1 MKLKYKET
9 VGDLVVEY
17 ELEGN
22 TDEIVKT
29 FKSLI
34 SDAPQVSVDYSRN
47 DNIDA
52 ILNSVLYNTRKG
64 GVHTCSLYLKPCLM
78 VV

>member
-22 TDEIVKT
+22 ADEIVKT

-34 SDAPQVSVDYSRN
+34 SDAPQVSVDYSRD

-64 GVHTCSLYLKPCLM
+64 GML
-78 VV
+78 

>member
-22 TDEIVKT
+22 ADEIVKT
-29 FKSLI
+29 FKSII
-34 SDAPQVSVDYSRN
+34 SDAPQVSVDYSRD

-64 GVHTCSLYLKPCLM
+64 GVHT
-78 VV
+78 

>member
-17 ELEGN
+17 DLEGN
-22 TDEIVKT
+22 ADEIVKT

-47 DNIDA
+47 DNIGA

-64 GVHTCSLYLKPCLM
+64 GVHT
-78 VV
+78 